1 MKKISGLILATALSS
16 LLLSGCSTK
25 EEVQNQSQIAVGKKL
40 ENVTLKDQ
48 FDKPHTLTNDTKK
61 VIFVFQK
68 DTGHLVKAYL
78 NKQPLEYMDKR
89 AIRFIAD
96 VSPMPALIRDY
107 VAMPDLQKHGYPVML
122 ITDKEL
128 AKRFKDK
135 TNEAVIT
142 VATLDNLTITDVK
155 RVGTEA
161 ELQKAID

>member
-1 MKKISGLILATALSS
+1 MKKTIKIIMSASLSALFLAGCNTKTEPSGA
-16 LLLSGCSTK
+16 
-25 EEVQNQSQIAVGKKL
+25 SQISVGKKL

-78 NKQPLEYMDKR
+78 NTKPLDYMDKR
-89 AIRFIAD
+89 GIRFIAD
-96 VSPMPALIRDY
+96 VSPMPSFIRDY

-122 ITDKEL
+122 ITDKEI
-128 AKRFKDK
+128 AKRFKDQS
-135 TNEAVIT
+135 NEAVIT
-142 VATLDNLTITDVK
+142 VATLDNLSIMDVK
-155 RVGTEA
+155 TVSTEV